1 MEIFVEERRKE
12 NNEFMTRV
20 NKFIDD
26 SSAYRAKDEVVQKYQ
41 AEKLESVDVKV
52 GIQNG
57 RVYKLEAWKI
67 EIEQKIKQR
76 KDNYAT
82 IQAWITGIA
91 TVVMAV
97 SAAIMIFKK

>member
-1 MEIFVEERRKE
+1 MEERRKE
-12 NNEFMTRV
+12 NADFISRV
-20 NKFIDD
+20 VNFIED
-26 SSAYRAKDEVVQKYQ
+26 SRQYRAKDEVTQKYQ
-41 AEKLESVDVKV
+41 VENIEALKNAVT
-52 GIQNG
+52 IQNG
-57 RVYKLEAWKI
+57 RVVKLEKWQQ
-67 EIEQKIKQR
+67 EIEQRIKQR